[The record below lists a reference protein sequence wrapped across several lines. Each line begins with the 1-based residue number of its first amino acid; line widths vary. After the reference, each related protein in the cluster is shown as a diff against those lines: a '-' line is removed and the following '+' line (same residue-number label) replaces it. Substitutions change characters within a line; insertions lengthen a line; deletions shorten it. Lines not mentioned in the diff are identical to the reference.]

1 MAHRHPSQRQK
12 IPVSLGEKEG
22 RKKPML
28 RIYAWLKELFR
39 REEGQD
45 MVEYALITAIVGF
58 TIIAV
63 TFGLLSGA
71 FNTWVTNLA
80 QLITDN
86 VT

>member
-1 MAHRHPSQRQK
+1 
-12 IPVSLGEKEG
+12 
-22 RKKPML
+22 ML
-28 RIYAWLKELFR
+28 RLYVWLKDLFR
-39 REEGQD
+39 HEEGQD

-71 FNTWVTNLA
+71 FNTWVTNLSD
-80 QLITDN
+80 LIVDG